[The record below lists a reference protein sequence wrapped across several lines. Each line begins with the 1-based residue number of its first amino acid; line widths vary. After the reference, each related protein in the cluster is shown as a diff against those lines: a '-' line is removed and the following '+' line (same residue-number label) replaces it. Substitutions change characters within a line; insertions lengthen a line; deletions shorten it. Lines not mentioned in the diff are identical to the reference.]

1 MSAYRLCDT
10 DTEIVKIH
18 KHVGVRMPCSLIW
31 RNSVRKY
38 KGKLIGYLPS
48 YNATS
53 TLYLPRLKGTLIM
66 P

>member
-1 MSAYRLCDT
+1 MSVYRQCDT
-10 DTEIVKIH
+10 DIEILKIH
-18 KHVGVRMPCSLIW
+18 KHVGVYMSCSLIW

-48 YNATS
+48 YNAKS
-53 TLYLPRLKGTLIM
+53 TLYKNMLIM